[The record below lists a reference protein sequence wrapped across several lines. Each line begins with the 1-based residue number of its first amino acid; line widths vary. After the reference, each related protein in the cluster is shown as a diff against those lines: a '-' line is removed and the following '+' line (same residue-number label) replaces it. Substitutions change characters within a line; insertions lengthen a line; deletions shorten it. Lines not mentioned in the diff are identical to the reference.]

1 MKSLE
6 TPLKHFMK
14 TLMIKIYIED
24 YESHLDLKETSCED
38 EVHLH
43 EEDTSVATT
52 FSILDKGW

>member
-1 MKSLE
+1 M
-6 TPLKHFMK
+6 KHFMK
-14 TLMIKIYIED
+14 TLMIKIYTED

-38 EVHLH
+38 EVQLH